1 MAGLGEARKGD
12 PAETSKAM
20 IAATFDPQ
28 PVVLTGKTIR
38 LEPLDLKHAPD
49 LFQAAAEKS
58 IWSYMPLSGFPDVAA
73 VETWIGDSLDAHSA
87 GTDLPFAIVLQET
100 GVAVGSTRYM
110 DIRRAHRGLEIG
122 WTWLAPGVQR
132 TPVNTEAK
140 YLLLKHAFE
149 ELGAVRVQLKTDA
162 RNVRSQ
168 RAIERIGAVM
178 EGAHRR
184 HMVTWDGHIR
194 DTIYYSI
201 LDSEWP
207 AAKRRLEA
215 ILMKGLGS

>member
-1 MAGLGEARKGD
+1 MTKG
-12 PAETSKAM
+12 A
-20 IAATFDPQ
+20 FDPR
-28 PVVLTGKTIR
+28 PVVLEGEVVR
-38 LEPLDLKHAPD
+38 LEPLELRHATDL
-49 LFQAAAEKS
+49 LQAAAEKT
-58 IWSYMPLSGFPDVAA
+58 IWNYMPLSGFPDLAA
-73 VETWIGDSLDAHSA
+73 VEGWIADSLAA
-87 GTDLPFAIVLQET
+87 QTVGTDVPFAVVLKET

-132 TPVNTEAK
+132 TRVNTEAK

-149 ELGAVRVQLKTDA
+149 DLGAVRVQLKTDA
-162 RNVRSQ
+162 RNTRSQ
-168 RAIERIGAVM
+168 RSIERIGGVM

-184 HMVTWDGHIR
+184 HMLTWDGHVR

-207 AAKRRLEA
+207 AAKGRLA
-215 ILMKGLGS
+215 AMLGRTLPCEPD

>member
-38 LEPLDLKHAPD
+38 LERLDLKHAPD

-73 VETWIGDSLDAHSA
+73 VETWIGDSLDAQSA

-122 WTWLAPGVQR
+122 WTWLPAGAP
-132 TPVNTEAK
+132 T
-140 YLLLKHAFE
+140 
-149 ELGAVRVQLKTDA
+149 
-162 RNVRSQ
+162 
-168 RAIERIGAVM
+168 
-178 EGAHRR
+178 
-184 HMVTWDGHIR
+184 
-194 DTIYYSI
+194 
-201 LDSEWP
+201 
-207 AAKRRLEA
+207 
-215 ILMKGLGS
+215 

>member
-1 MAGLGEARKGD
+1 MSAGA
-12 PAETSKAM
+12 
-20 IAATFDPQ
+20 FDPQ
-28 PVVLTGKTIR
+28 PVVLSGPTIR

-58 IWSYMPLSGFPDVAA
+58 IWSYMPLSGFPDLEG
-73 VETWIGDSLDAHSA
+73 VETWIRDSLAA
-87 GTDLPFAIVLQET
+87 QKLGTDLPFAVVLADT

-132 TPVNTEAK
+132 TRVNTEAK
-140 YLLLKHAFE
+140 YLLLTHAFE

-162 RNVRSQ
+162 RNTRSQ

-184 HMVTWDGHIR
+184 HMLTWDGHIR
-194 DTIYYSI
+194 DTIYYSV

-207 AAKRRLEA
+207 QVKQKLEA
-215 ILMKGLGS
+215 ILAR

>member
-1 MAGLGEARKGD
+1 MNGA
-12 PAETSKAM
+12 
-20 IAATFDPQ
+20 FDPQ
-28 PVVLTGKTIR
+28 PVVLTGEVVR
-38 LEPLDLKHAPD
+38 LEPLDLRHATG
-49 LFQAAAEKS
+49 LLQAAADKT
-58 IWSYMPLSGFPDVAA
+58 IWNYMPLSGFPDLAA
-73 VETWIGDSLDAHSA
+73 VEGWIRESLA
-87 GTDLPFAIVLQET
+87 GADVVFAIVLKET

-122 WTWLAPGVQR
+122 FTWLAPGVQR
-132 TPVNTEAK
+132 TRVNTEAK

-162 RNVRSQ
+162 RNTRSQ
-168 RAIERIGAVM
+168 RAIERIGGVM

-184 HMVTWDGHIR
+184 HMLTWDGHVR

-207 AAKRRLEA
+207 TAKRRLEA
-215 ILMKGLGS
+215 MLGLVTPAPEA